1 MSHFHVPMK
10 LAAAAALAAAI
21 GVAGT
26 PAHAAL
32 TVNAL
37 TFNALEATGSALDA
51 LNGVAAGAVVLP
63 ADVAFKDA
71 TDGEGM
77 TDGED

>member
-21 GVAGT
+21 GLAGA

-37 TFNALEATGSALDA
+37 TVNALTVNALETTGSQLDQ
-51 LNGVAAGAVVLP
+51 LNGVAVEGAI
-63 ADVAFKDA
+63 VAFDPKPIPP
-71 TDGEGM
+71 GE
-77 TDGED
+77 EE